1 MLEGYQLPNLVF
13 RNNGDLT
20 FTDRSAEWGLEHAGF
35 SYGAARADLDNDG
48 RLDLVVNNIDG
59 PAFVYENVLPA
70 NAEHHYLQVRLDG
83 EPPNRGGIGAKLIL
97 TAGGRKQYVDHTPYR
112 GYMSSMDDRIQFGL
126 GPADGADSLEVIWP
140 DGRYQLLRGVAGD
153 RVISVR
159 QGDATRKTNHAPSAG
174 REPGQLFRPV
184 GPDRGLEHEHRRNAY
199 GVDYAVQPHLPYEIS
214 KQGPPVA
221 VADVDQDGL
230 DDLFVGG
237 AAGFPGRLLLQQ
249 RDGRFIESAGPRPW
263 EADASHEDWGAH
275 FFDANGD
282 GLPDLYVASGGYD
295 LAPSSPLLQDRLY
308 FNRGNGSFVKAVG
321 ALPEM
326 LTSTASVTAGDLDGD
341 GRMDLFVGGRLTPRN
356 YPVPARSYILRN
368 VGGRFI
374 DVTADVAPDLSGPGG
389 MITDAVWM
397 DFNGDGRLD
406 LVTAGTWMPIR
417 FYANDGERLRDVTTS
432 TDLPPMRGWWFRLGV
447 GDLDQDGL
455 PDLVAG
461 NLGLNHSYTTSNS
474 SPFGVYAAD
483 FNEDRTTEL
492 VFTKEIDGTEYP
504 FYGLAVLG
512 ANDIALRLRFPTYT
526 SFAGVSVEESFGAEQ
541 LQEALHYQV
550 DTFASVWLRNNGNGT
565 FSMSALPP
573 MAQISPIRGIVIE
586 DVDGDGNV
594 DLVVAG
600 NLYGSEANAARAD
613 AGKGLL
619 LRGDGRG
626 GFRPVSPSASGLLA
640 PLDVTDLALVRTLDG
655 KILVVANQEGP
666 LQAYTVRR

>member
-1 MLEGYQLPNLVF
+1 
-13 RNNGDLT
+13 
-20 FTDRSAEWGLEHAGF
+20 
-35 SYGAARADLDNDG
+35 
-48 RLDLVVNNIDG
+48 
-59 PAFVYENVLPA
+59 
-70 NAEHHYLQVRLDG
+70 
-83 EPPNRGGIGAKLIL
+83 
-97 TAGGRKQYVDHTPYR
+97 
-112 GYMSSMDDRIQFGL
+112 
-126 GPADGADSLEVIWP
+126 
-140 DGRYQLLRGVAGD
+140 
-153 RVISVR
+153 
-159 QGDATRKTNHAPSAG
+159 
-174 REPGQLFRPV
+174 
-184 GPDRGLEHEHRRNAY
+184 
-199 GVDYAVQPHLPYEIS
+199 
-214 KQGPPVA
+214 
-221 VADVDQDGL
+221 
-230 DDLFVGG
+230 
-237 AAGFPGRLLLQQ
+237 
-249 RDGRFIESAGPRPW
+249 
-263 EADASHEDWGAH
+263 
-275 FFDANGD
+275 
-282 GLPDLYVASGGYD
+282 
-295 LAPSSPLLQDRLY
+295 
-308 FNRGNGSFVKAVG
+308 
-321 ALPEM
+321 
-326 LTSTASVTAGDLDGD
+326 
-341 GRMDLFVGGRLTPRN
+341 
-356 YPVPARSYILRN
+356 
-368 VGGRFI
+368 
-374 DVTADVAPDLSGPGG
+374 